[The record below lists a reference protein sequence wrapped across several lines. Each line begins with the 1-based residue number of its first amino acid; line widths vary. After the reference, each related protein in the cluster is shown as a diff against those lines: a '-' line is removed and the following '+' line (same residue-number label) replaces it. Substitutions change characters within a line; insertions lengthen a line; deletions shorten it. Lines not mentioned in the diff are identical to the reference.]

1 MCGADRIIALSN
13 DIVLLISRKKTKA
26 MPPNFDRY
34 CNRNIVIFWYI
45 HLGGAVLVEMKIK
58 TRALW
63 FVKQEIEIVLGNLES
78 GVINKDQAIGSLST
92 AFNISS
98 GVKDVRHM
106 KTICKIISYIRST
119 NYYMRIKKMYLS
131 NYFDESP
138 YSPDE
143 EKGIV

>member
-1 MCGADRIIALSN
+1 
-13 DIVLLISRKKTKA
+13 
-26 MPPNFDRY
+26 
-34 CNRNIVIFWYI
+34 
-45 HLGGAVLVEMKIK
+45 LVEMKIK

-63 FVKQEIEIVLGNLES
+63 FVNQEIEIVLGNLES
-78 GVINKDQAIGSLST
+78 GVISKDQAIGSLST

-98 GVKDVRHM
+98 GVKDVRYM

-131 NYFDESP
+131 NYFDETP